1 MSGSPKTLQSSVAWR
16 TIEADFLAEGQAL
29 PAQDALTLA
38 VDKLVVE
45 AYRTV
50 IEPVFKG
57 SLAMLAGGIYGLRRT
72 FPYSELDMVFLLESG
87 KRSDELKERL
97 PEMVRVLWNAGLRV
111 NSAVLTVAESLEA
124 IERASVTG
132 FSLLDRRLLAGDT
145 EVLGK
150 FEAKLPAALALH
162 GQKMCQRLCEL
173 VRARHARF
181 QNTPHHA
188 EPDVKEGPGGLL
200 DVRLF
205 DWLAIL
211 KPEYEGRS
219 EGLSQ
224 AAAFVSSARCFLHYR
239 AGCDHNIL
247 DFEAQ
252 EAVAL
257 QPFARGKSTSQW
269 MTGYYQS
276 ARIVFNEA
284 RRAIEAAEK
293 SQSSLLE
300 NFREY
305 RSRLS
310 NQEFTVSRERL
321 LLRNP
326 AQLATDPMLVFRM
339 LEFIGRHGVM
349 PASETERRLEASRE
363 FFERFCAQPQP
374 LWTTLKTTL
383 RCPHAGMVLRSLEAT
398 GLLRSLFPE
407 WGTIEHL
414 ASRDLAYRYTV
425 GEQVLR
431 TIERVIELGTGASP
445 ERQRFAGL
453 LSEIDDATLLLYA
466 LLLSE
471 TGER

>member
-1 MSGSPKTLQSSVAWR
+1 MNRGAGATSRSPKKLQSTDAWR
-16 TIEADFLAEGQAL
+16 AIEADFLAGGQAL
-29 PAQDALTLA
+29 PAQNALTLA
-38 VDKLVVE
+38 VDEVVVD
-45 AYRTV
+45 AYRAV
-50 IEPVFKG
+50 IEPVFKE

-72 FPYSELDMVFLLESG
+72 FPYSELDIVLLLESG
-87 KRSDELKERL
+87 KQSDELKERL

-111 NSAVLTVAESLEA
+111 NSAVLTVAECLEA
-124 IERASVTG
+124 VERASVTG
-132 FSLLDRRLLAGDT
+132 FSLLDRRLLAGDP
-145 EVLGK
+145 EVLAK

-173 VRARHARF
+173 ARARHARF

-188 EPDVKEGPGGLL
+188 EPDVKEGPGGLQ
-200 DVRLF
+200 DVRLI

-211 KPEYEGRS
+211 KPEHEGRS
-219 EGLSQ
+219 EELSQ

-252 EAVAL
+252 ESLAL
-257 QPFARGKSTSQW
+257 QAFARGKSTSEW
-269 MTGYYQS
+269 MGEYYQS
-276 ARIVFNEA
+276 ARTIFNEA
-284 RRAIEAAEK
+284 RRAIEGAEK

-326 AQLATDPMLVFRM
+326 AQLASDPTLVFRM

-363 FFERFCAQPQP
+363 VFALLCPAAASLDHAQDYSS
-374 LWTTLKTTL
+374 
-383 RCPHAGMVLRSLEAT
+383 RARM
-398 GLLRSLFPE
+398 PE
-407 WGTIEHL
+407 WHCGRWRPPVCCGACFPNGVPSNTWHR
-414 ASRDLAYRYTV
+414 ADLAYRYTV

-431 TIERVIELGTGASP
+431 TIERVIELGSAPARSASDSRGCFP
-445 ERQRFAGL
+445 K
-453 LSEIDDATLLLYA
+453 SMT
-466 LLLSE
+466 
-471 TGER
+471 